1 MPDFLLEQ
9 QARFNGARIICGVDE
24 VGRGPLAGPV
34 MAAAAIIPV
43 DHNGA
48 PGLPDTILNRL
59 NDSKKLTAKVRA
71 ELFEPLTRLLPYGVG
86 IVDPAEIDAIN
97 ILQATFRAMAMAVD
111 TLPTAPDLALIDGN
125 KVPPGLPC
133 RGEPVI
139 KGDGISLSIAA
150 ASIIA
155 KVIRDR
161 EMASLAQN
169 FPCYGWER
177 NAGYGTVEHRT
188 AIATHGLTPHHR
200 RSFAGCR

>member
-48 PGLPDTILNRL
+48 PDLPDTILNPL

-150 ASIIA
+150 SHKTSPA
-155 KVIRDR
+155 
-161 EMASLAQN
+161 MA
-169 FPCYGWER
+169 G
-177 NAGYGTVEHRT
+177 NAMRAMAPWNT
-188 AIATHGLTPHHR
+188 ARPSPPTD
-200 RSFAGCR
+200 